1 MYRSPVLLNRFLSNS
16 LAVQK
21 RTSSIAAGAIFSLRH
36 NRYRKMSSS
45 NSSIA
50 KVRSLDHLVLTVQN
64 LQTTVRFYE
73 SVLGMRHTTFASG
86 EGDSK
91 TERHA
96 LVFGNQKI
104 NLHVKGREFEP
115 KAQKAQPGS
124 ADLCF
129 LVDEDVDMVA
139 ARLRNQRSDV
149 EVLEGGG
156 VVDRTGARSKL
167 RSVYVRDPDGN
178 LVELSN
184 EVGDSEMGGIKDVPG
199 MEEVPVNP
207 S

>member
-1 MYRSPVLLNRFLSNS
+1 M
-16 LAVQK
+16 A
-21 RTSSIAAGAIFSLRH
+21 SSTP
-36 NRYRKMSSS
+36 
-45 NSSIA
+45 SSIA

-64 LQTTVRFYE
+64 LQTSVKFYE
-73 SVLGMRHTTFASG
+73 SVLGMRHTTFSSG
-86 EGDSK
+86 EGASK

-129 LVDEDVDMVA
+129 LVDEDVEMVA

-156 VVDRTGARSKL
+156 VVERTGAKSKL

-178 LVELSN
+178 LVE
-184 EVGDSEMGGIKDVPG
+184 
-199 MEEVPVNP
+199 
-207 S
+207 